1 MLLRPGGISGAGR
14 EELTKLLAR
23 GRRLLTVDDVVSV
36 LSIDN
41 TDAAKRLSR
50 WSQQGWVRRV
60 KRGLYLAVPLEA
72 ETPARWSEDALVV
85 ADAVWSPC
93 YFTGWTAA
101 NHWSLTEQIFSTTV
115 LKTTQRVR
123 KSSQSLIDFEYLLS
137 HVAPE
142 LMNWGLETVWRKER
156 RLYMADPARTLV
168 DSLDSPHLIGGIRH
182 LAEVIGEY
190 LAVYDPAQLID
201 HADRLGNRTVFKR
214 LGFLLESLPDSKADI
229 VDACKSR
236 LSKGYSLLD
245 PSAPARGKF
254 RSDWQLRIN
263 VSLGMVDSS

>member
-1 MLLRPGGISGAGR
+1 MSRAGGISGTGR
-14 EELTKLLAR
+14 EELTKLLGR
-23 GRRLLTVDDVVSV
+23 GRRLLTVADVVSA

-41 TDAAKRLSR
+41 IEAAKRLSR
-50 WSQQGWVRRV
+50 WSRQGWVRRV

-72 ETPARWSEDALVV
+72 ETPARWTGDVLVI
-85 ADAVWSPC
+85 ADTVWSPC

-123 KSSQSLIDFEYLLS
+123 KSSRSLIDFEYMLS
-137 HVAPE
+137 HVAPD
-142 LMNWGLETVWRKER
+142 MMSWGLETVWRQEH
-156 RLYMADPARTLV
+156 RLYMANPARTVV
-168 DSLDSPHLIGGIRH
+168 DSLDSPHLIGGVRH
-182 LAEVIGEY
+182 LAEVLEAY
-190 LAVYDPAQLID
+190 LTAHDPAQLID
-201 HADRLGNRTVFKR
+201 HGDRLGNRTVFKR
-214 LGFLLESLPDSKADI
+214 LGFLLESSPDSQTEL

-254 RSDWQLRIN
+254 LSDWRLRIN
-263 VSLGMVDSS
+263 VNTGTVDSS